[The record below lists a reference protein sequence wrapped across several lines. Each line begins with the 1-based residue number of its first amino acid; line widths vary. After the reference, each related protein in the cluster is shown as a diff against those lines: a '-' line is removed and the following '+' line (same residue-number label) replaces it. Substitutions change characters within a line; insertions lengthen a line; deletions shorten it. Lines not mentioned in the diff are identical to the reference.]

1 MSVYELDRMQMDC
14 LKQRHMMLA
23 GHDLSWGELANIGC
37 IVSDD
42 EMYREYEG
50 VVFYEDDF

>member
-1 MSVYELDRMQMDC
+1 MSVYELDRMQMEC
-14 LKQRHMMLA
+14 LKQRHVMVA
-23 GHDLSWGELANIGC
+23 GYDLSWGELANIDC